1 MENRLL
7 KGSIIGIILIIS
19 LILIASGVGA
29 APSSNNDTSIQT
41 LSKGGLTINYP
52 SDWGYSEAKS
62 NYSIMSI
69 SKLNSIDAA
78 GVGQVNINF
87 EKKPLEGEFGTF
99 VNTTYKS
106 MESDSSFKLISSG
119 SSVVAG
125 KEAFEY
131 VYTSNQNGT
140 ERQHKAV
147 WFEKGGQAYALLY
160 SAPTDQFD
168 ANLYVFDYILSD
180 IQIT

>member
-69 SKLNSIDAA
+69 SKLDSIDAIRQYHL
-78 GVGQVNINF
+78 QVHGIR
-87 EKKPLEGEFGTF
+87 L
-99 VNTTYKS
+99 
-106 MESDSSFKLISSG
+106 LI
-119 SSVVAG
+119 
-125 KEAFEY
+125 
-131 VYTSNQNGT
+131 
-140 ERQHKAV
+140 
-147 WFEKGGQAYALLY
+147 
-160 SAPTDQFD
+160 
-168 ANLYVFDYILSD
+168 
-180 IQIT
+180 